1 MQLSEYGFSKHHP
14 RLVIV
19 PRGMIAYKKK
29 KGVVKSMSINGKAYI
44 AGVYEH
50 PTRKA
55 VDKSLAQLH
64 AESALGALADAGLT
78 KDDVDGYFC
87 AGDAPGLGPLSLVD
101 YMGLNLKHMDA
112 TETGGSSYVLHVGH
126 AAEAIAMGKCSVALI
141 TLAGRPRAEGMAT
154 GTAPRNYG
162 SSAPD
167 VAFEFPFGPTVV
179 NMYAMCAQRHMYEYG
194 TTSEQL
200 AWIKVAASHHA
211 QYNEH
216 AMLRNVVTVDEVVNS
231 PMISDPLHR
240 LDCCVISDGGG
251 AIIVTSPEVAKSL
264 KRPLVKVLGAGEAPK
279 HQMGGKIDLTYS
291 GARWS
296 GPLAFEEARVK
307 PSDMKYASIYDSFT
321 ITVLMQ
327 LEDLGFCEKGE
338 GGKFVSDGNLISGTG
353 KLPFN
358 TDGGGL
364 CNNHP
369 ANRGGLTKVIEA
381 VRQLRGEA
389 HPKVQVPNCDLAL
402 AHGTGG
408 SLGTRHGSATVI
420 MERE

>member
-1 MQLSEYGFSKHHP
+1 MTIK
-14 RLVIV
+14 
-19 PRGMIAYKKK
+19 
-29 KGVVKSMSINGKAYI
+29 GKAYI
-44 AGVYEH
+44 AGIYEH

-55 VDKSLAQLH
+55 DDISLAQIH
-64 AESALGALADAGLT
+64 AEVAKGALEDAGLT
-78 KDDVDGYFC
+78 KADVDGYFC
-87 AGDAPGLGPLSLVD
+87 AGDAPGLGGLSMAD
-101 YMGLNLKHMDA
+101 YMGLKLRHMDT
-112 TETGGSSYVLHVGH
+112 TETGGSSYVIHVSH
-126 AAEAIAMGKCSVALI
+126 AAQAIMAGKCNVALI

-162 SSAPD
+162 AATPD
-167 VAFEFPFGPTVV
+167 VPFELPFSPTVV
-179 NMYAMCAQRHMYEYG
+179 NQYAMAAMRHMHQFG

-211 QYNEH
+211 QHNPH
-216 AMLRNVVTVDEVVNS
+216 AMLRDVVTVEEVVAS

-251 AIIVTSPEVAKSL
+251 AIVVTRPEVAKGL
-264 KRPLVKVLGAGEAPK
+264 KRPPVRILGAGEAAK
-279 HQMGGKIDLTYS
+279 HQQGGKIDLTYT
-291 GARWS
+291 GAVWS
-296 GPLAFEEARVK
+296 GPEAFAEAGVK
-307 PSDMKYASIYDSFT
+307 PADIKYVSIYDSFT
-321 ITVLMQ
+321 ITVLIT
-327 LEDLGFCEKGE
+327 LEDLGFCPKGG
-338 GGKFVSDGNLISGTG
+338 GGKFVAGGNLISDSG

-369 ANRGGLTKVIEA
+369 ANRGGLTKVVEA

-389 HPKVQVPNCDLAL
+389 HPKVQVKNCNVAL

-408 SLGTRHGSATVI
+408 SLATRHGSATVI

>member
-1 MQLSEYGFSKHHP
+1 
-14 RLVIV
+14 
-19 PRGMIAYKKK
+19 
-29 KGVVKSMSINGKAYI
+29 MSINGKAYI
-44 AGVYEH
+44 AGAFEH

-55 VDKSLAQLH
+55 IDKSLAQLH
-64 AESALGALADAGLT
+64 AECAKGALEDAGLT

-87 AGDAPGLGPLSLVD
+87 AGDAPGLGPLSLAD
-101 YMGLNLKHMDA
+101 YMGLNLRHVDS
-112 TETGGSSYVLHVGH
+112 TETGGSSYLIHVAH
-126 AAEAIAMGKCSVALI
+126 AAEAIALGKCKVALI

-162 SSAPD
+162 VNAPD
-167 VAFEFPFGPTVV
+167 VPFEFPFSPVV
-179 NMYAMCAQRHMYEYG
+179 ANMYAMCAMRHMHEFG

-211 QYNEH
+211 QHNER
-216 AMLRNVVTVDEVVNS
+216 AMLRNVVTVEDVVNS

-251 AIIVTSPEVAKSL
+251 ALVVVAPEIAKTL
-264 KRPLVKVLGAGEAPK
+264 NRPLVKIKGAGEAPK
-279 HQMGGKIDLTYS
+279 HQMGGRIDLTYS
-291 GARWS
+291 GAAVT
-296 GPLAFEEARVK
+296 GPIAFAEAGVK
-307 PSDMKYASIYDSFT
+307 PADIKYASIYDSFT

-327 LEDLGFCEKGE
+327 LEDLGFCAKGD
-338 GGKFVSDGNLISGTG
+338 GGKFVADGNLISGVG

-369 ANRGGLTKVIEA
+369 SNRGGMTKVIEA

-389 HPKVQVPNCDLAL
+389 HPAVQVPNCDLAV
-402 AHGTGG
+402 AQGTGG
-408 SLGTRHGSATVI
+408 SLGTRHGSATLI
-420 MERE
+420 LERE

>member
-1 MQLSEYGFSKHHP
+1 
-14 RLVIV
+14 
-19 PRGMIAYKKK
+19 
-29 KGVVKSMSINGKAYI
+29 MSINGKASI

-50 PTRKA
+50 PTRNA
-55 VDKSLAQLH
+55 TDKSLAQLH
-64 AESALGALADAGLT
+64 AESALGALKDAGLT

-101 YMGLNLKHMDA
+101 YMGLKLKHLDA

-216 AMLRNVVTVDEVVNS
+216 AMLKNVVTVDEVVNS
-231 PMISDPLHR
+231 PMIADPLHR

-251 AIIVTSPEVAKSL
+251 AIIVTSPEVAKTL
-264 KRPLVKVLGAGEAPK
+264 KRPLVKVIGAGEAPK
-279 HQMGGKIDLTYS
+279 HQMGGKVDLTYS
-291 GARWS
+291 GAVWS
-296 GPLAFEEARVK
+296 GPMAFEEAHVK
-307 PSDMKYASIYDSFT
+307 PKDIKYASIYDSFT

-327 LEDLGFCEKGE
+327 LEDLGFCEKGK
-338 GGKFVSDGNLISGTG
+338 GGAFVSDGNLIAGTG
-353 KLPFN
+353 KRPFN

-389 HPKVQVPNCDLAL
+389 HPNVQVQNCDLAL